1 MKKTLMMIAAASLL
15 STTAAVAAPAKSEKQ
30 AKTAVE
36 FRQALLQLVRSN
48 VGALGA
54 MAKGNIPFDAEKM
67 ATNGKRLEQLSLM
80 MSDYFVMDT
89 TGFKVDTAALDKL
102 WQNQDDFNAKIGD
115 MTKAAQALQVAA
127 ASGDEGQ
134 YKAAI
139 GGIFK
144 TCKGC
149 HDDYKAD

>member
-1 MKKTLMMIAAASLL
+1 MKKTLMMIAAAGLL
-15 STTAAVAAPAKSEKQ
+15 TTTAASAKPAPSEKH

-54 MAKGNIPFDAEKM
+54 MAKGNIPFDAERM
-67 ATNGKRLEQLSLM
+67 AKNGQRLEQLSLM

-89 TGFKVDTAALDKL
+89 TGFKVETAALDKL
-102 WQNQDDFNAKIGD
+102 WQNQDDFNGKIED

-127 ASGDEGQ
+127 TSGDEGQ